1 MVKLVRVCLAFVSI
15 FTIANR
21 CKAQPD
27 YGYWA
32 GVDLSKPLTKS
43 LSISLSPE
51 LRLSDSN
58 LHLDDFLV
66 SAGIQFRI
74 LEWLKFELGYR
85 YSRFYEA
92 DLDDRFNEHRY
103 SVAFKPRFDF
113 GRFTLT
119 YRGLFQRSLIYWY
132 SYGYSI
138 ETKDNFRNR
147 LQINYNV
154 PNIKIEPFVMGEL
167 YYDLTS
173 GKQKE
178 FNRLRVRVG
187 ASYPLNKRNEI
198 EVFGQYQ
205 TKLNAKT
212 SETSYVLGIF
222 YSFSFRKSKPAASE
236 NVVVEEN

>member
-1 MVKLVRVCLAFVSI
+1 MKKSFLLIVFSLLLLS
-15 FTIANR
+15 NR
-21 CKAQPD
+21 AISQD
-27 YGYWA
+27 VYGLWT
-32 GVDLSKPLTKS
+32 GVEVTKPLTNS
-43 LSISLSPE
+43 LSVSLAPE
-51 LRLSDSN
+51 LRMTSSPFRV
-58 LHLDDFLV
+58 DDML
-66 SAGIQFRI
+66 
-74 LEWLKFELGYR
+74 LEANIAFKPLKWLQLIGGYR
-85 YSRFYEA
+85 YSRFYES
-92 DLDDRFNEHRY
+92 DFDERFNGHRY
-103 SVAFKPRFDF
+103 SIAIRPKFEL
-113 GRFTLT
+113 GRFSFT
-119 YRGLFQRSLIYWY
+119 YRGQFQRSMIYWY
-132 SYGYSI
+132 DMGYSI

-154 PNIKIEPFVMGEL
+154 PNTKIEPFVMGEL

-222 YSFSFRKSKPAASE
+222 YSFSFRKSTPAASE
-236 NVVVEEN
+236 NVVVEGN